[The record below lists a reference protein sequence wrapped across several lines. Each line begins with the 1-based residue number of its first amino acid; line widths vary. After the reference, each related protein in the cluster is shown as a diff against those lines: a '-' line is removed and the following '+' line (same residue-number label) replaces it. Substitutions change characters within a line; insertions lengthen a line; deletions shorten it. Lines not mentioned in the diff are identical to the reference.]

1 MASYKK
7 SEITKESI
15 LSAATE
21 LFLEQGYKS
30 TTVRDICARS
40 GVSLSRVNYHYSSKA
55 ELASGICRDLFR
67 NLYTA
72 VRRAMHND
80 REYSLVTE
88 AVSLRYMVHL
98 ICDDSRTN
106 QASAFYRDVAEE
118 GILGRVFTPSDQDLF
133 SRYMASAKYSNIKK
147 LSERI
152 GSYSLIFGASFSS
165 LVECFR
171 GLLKQYNGDRDQ
183 AETALQNIL
192 ACLSLQM
199 MDMPHDVQQ
208 SMVEL
213 SGAYYNL
220 MQITLVGLTE
230 VSVSLLSELSLL
242 EKVKLIEP
250 IIDSDR
256 IKLKSS
262 SDRKKIELDTTFP
275 QDCFEPEDGNFP
287 PEIID

>member
-106 QASAFYRDVAEE
+106 
-118 GILGRVFTPSDQDLF
+118 
-133 SRYMASAKYSNIKK
+133 MASAKYSNIKK

-275 QDCFEPEDGNFP
+275 QDCFEPEDGNFS